1 MSTQRKRVLAVVLCA
16 LVAVWTAGCGGSSS
30 GSSTSSGSGSGSGGS
45 GGSGGSSSPTTVTFN
60 FNGSAPTVAAVK
72 VGTGS
77 YAVQAATD
85 GKLTFS
91 VPSGTTN
98 FSVAF
103 LCPFNTPGVSSG
115 TYVETVDFASTLD
128 GTSFTR
134 DCYVASSTP
143 VTLDNL
149 DGDLDVSTFP
159 TAQTMQAVV
168 QGVDSAGALYLNLVG
183 PLPASGSTQL
193 QGPVGSDSVVMGI
206 FDSSKTMIAAKAF
219 SNQTVP
225 GNLNGGK
232 TVVFGAGDA
241 APTEPITLANV
252 PAGAG
257 TPQTS
262 ASAYFFTMASGNL
275 TEYPAFPAGVLPNG
289 YYYTIRS
296 TEYQNSSPLNAS
308 EEAIAYPSNA
318 GAVTLTYPDPWTTTA
333 PAAAVNPAFNF
344 DYTGFAGKPNVYYDG
359 YQLWTPSGSNFSSEV
374 VVRATANYL
383 GSATTIAM
391 PDLSSISGFLAP
403 PASGV
408 DVFWQEAIGQ
418 ESFASGASPADGT
431 VKEVSVY
438 GTYTVP

>member
-1 MSTQRKRVLAVVLCA
+1 MSSQRERVLSVILCA

-30 GSSTSSGSGSGSGGS
+30 GSGSNGGS
-45 GGSGGSSSPTTVTFN
+45 GGNGGGGGNNSPTTVTYN

-72 VGTGS
+72 IGTGS
-77 YAVQAATD
+77 YAVQAATN

-134 DCYVASSTP
+134 SCYVASSTP

-149 DGDLDVSTFP
+149 DGDLDVSAFP
-159 TAQTMQAVV
+159 TAQTMQAEV
-168 QGVDSAGALYLNLVG
+168 QGVDSAGALYINDVG
-183 PLPASGSTQL
+183 LLPASGSTQL

-206 FDSSKTMIAAKAF
+206 FDSSRTMIAAKAF

-225 GNLNGGK
+225 GNLNGGH

-241 APTEPITLANV
+241 APTEPITLVNV

-275 TEYPAFPAGVLPNG
+275 TEYPAFPSGVLPAG

-296 TEYQNSSPLNAS
+296 TEYQNSSPLNAY
-308 EEAIAYPSNA
+308 EEALANPSKA
-318 GAVTLTYPDPWTTTA
+318 GPLTLTFPAVWTTTA
-333 PAAAVNPAFNF
+333 PAAAVNPTFNF
-344 DYTGFAGKPNVYYDG
+344 DYIGFAGKPYVHCGG

-374 VVRATANYL
+374 IVNATPNYL
-383 GSATTIAM
+383 GSATTVAM

-403 PASGV
+403 PASGTQ
-408 DVFWQEAIGQ
+408 VFWEEGIAQWSYAE
-418 ESFASGASPADGT
+418 GASAADGT
-431 VKEVSVY
+431 VKLVGVY